1 MALIGKIRQ
10 NTIIVLLFI
19 GGGVALFILS
29 EMTSGANG
37 PLGPVMNRMGQVG
50 ETEIDRT
57 DFERTASTAFTGGD
71 AFQNRDQLWQFYV
84 NEAIMTNEADAI
96 GLTVSEEE
104 MEELQ
109 FGNNLSP
116 VVQRNL
122 TDPQTGQVNRTLLNQ
137 IRTARDNGTIDTEI
151 AEGRLNP
158 AIKDIWLYQ
167 TREIKATRLQEKM
180 TAMVTK
186 AMYAPSWQ
194 AKDFADQQLGNRQVA
209 VVKVPFEEVDN
220 TDVTVGDAD
229 IQAYIDENRSVFMND
244 VESRQLSYLAFNVL
258 PTAKD
263 SADLRNEMA
272 DIADDWRKETTET
285 GDSLFALSTNGS
297 YQAAYIAADRLSPI
311 VADAAINQVAVGTV
325 FGPYVEGNAMKL
337 FKLIDR
343 KVMSDSAKA
352 RTILRRASTP
362 EQFTEAERI
371 VDSLMNV
378 LNRAPRKFAELAE
391 EFSQDPATSSNGG
404 LIEKATPG
412 QYPRQMDGVIFGN
425 SRIGELVKVR
435 ELFGWRLIKVESR
448 SRSTQPRVKIAYVVE
463 PILPSSTTESDVLAK
478 AQSFLN
484 GKNTLAEVK
493 TAGEAEGMEV
503 VSTGPLSIS
512 NYVLSPLGS
521 GQEVKDMM
529 CWAFSANKGDV
540 SPQVYT
546 FSDPQLYYQNNHVVV
561 GLEDVI
567 PVGLPTIASV
577 KEALTPVVRNRVKG
591 NKLATDLAG
600 KDLSAIA
607 AMYDLVVDTVSSN
620 PTLESLPTI
629 GREPKVIAAASVTA
643 TNSASKPV
651 VGQSGVYVLM
661 PLTDAATGNSGNL
674 PGARAQINI
683 TTRSQA
689 SNSLLPALRATASV
703 EDERS
708 EADCQQN

>member
-37 PLGPVMNRMGQVG
+37 PLGPVMARMGQVG

-57 DFERTASTAFTGGD
+57 EFERTASTAFTGGD

-122 TDPQTGQVNRTLLNQ
+122 SDPNTGQVNRTLLNQ
-137 IRTARDNGTIDTEI
+137 IKTARDNGTIDIEI
-151 AEGRLNP
+151 SEGRLNP
-158 AIKDIWLYQ
+158 AIKDIWRYQ
-167 TREIKATRLQEKM
+167 AREVKASRLQEKM

-194 AKDFADQQLGNRQVA
+194 AKDFADQQLGNRQIA

-229 IQAYIDENRSVFMND
+229 IQAYIDENRSFFMND

-263 SADLRNEMA
+263 SADMRNELIETA
-272 DIADDWRKETTET
+272 EDWRQETTET
-285 GDSLFALSTNGS
+285 GDSLFALGANGS
-297 YQAAYIAADRLSPI
+297 YQAAFIAADRLSPV
-311 VADAAINQVAVGTV
+311 VADAVINQVAVGTV

-343 KVMSDSAKA
+343 KVMADSVKA

-362 EQFTEAERI
+362 DQYTEAERLI
-371 VDSLMNV
+371 DSLMTV
-378 LNRAPRKFAELAE
+378 LNRAPGKFADLAE

-412 QYPRQMDGVIFGN
+412 QYPRAMDKVMFQTGRVNQMVKVRAIYGWQ
-425 SRIGELVKVR
+425 LVKVT
-435 ELFGWRLIKVESR
+435 SR
-448 SRSTQPRVKIAYVVE
+448 SRTEQPRVKIAYVVE
-463 PILPSSTTESDVLAK
+463 PILPSSKTENDVLAK
-478 AQSFLN
+478 AQTFLN

-493 TAGEAEGMEV
+493 SAGEAEGMEV

-529 CWAFSANKGDV
+529 CWAFSADKGDV

-546 FSDPQLYYQNNHVVV
+546 FSDPQLYFQNNHVIV

-577 KEALTPVVRNRVKG
+577 KESLTPVVRNRVKG
-591 NKLATDLAG
+591 DKLAADLAG

-607 AMYDLVVDTVSSN
+607 AMYDLQVDTVRSN

-629 GREPKVIAAASVTA
+629 GREPKVVAAAAVTA
-643 TNSASKPV
+643 TSSVSKPV
-651 VGQSGVYVLM
+651 IGQGGVFVVM

-683 TTRSQA
+683 TSRSQA
-689 SNSLLPALRATASV
+689 SSSLLPALRASATV